1 MKKKKAI
8 IATSIIILV
17 IIALLITGI
26 CIDKNKEK
34 YIENSNQ
41 LYDIASKYILEK
53 DENPDKDKKRY
64 KMFIDYEGFGI
75 TEDKE
80 YRYAYMWIYDESF
93 YISNNRIIS
102 SGGSSM
108 PYKFTFAK
116 KEDKVIKYENPKD
129 GNEYT
134 SSIKGM
140 FPKDLEEKVL
150 NYKLNDSKLKRDVR
164 EYYKD
169 LNNTKIYYTDTM
181 LEVKTK
187 SKSNNKFS
195 LYLKRDNKNVYLQ
208 NSIEEV
214 YFYTGET
221 KQTLKKY
228 LTETFQTLDD
238 GLKNVTDLANN
249 SVTVADGGTKV
260 FKSKEYNIT
269 IIKCN
274 TKEGVKNI
282 YIGDYKMNFDN
293 STCK

>member
-1 MKKKKAI
+1 MKKKKTI

-41 LYDIASKYILEK
+41 LYDIASKYIVEK

-134 SSIKGM
+134 SSIKEM

-150 NYKLNDSKLKRDVR
+150 NDKLNDSKLKRDVR
-164 EYYKD
+164 EYYKEFNTRFDVFYFIANNQVVEWNLYEQRDYLFSD
-169 LNNTKIYYTDTM
+169 L
-181 LEVKTK
+181 
-187 SKSNNKFS
+187 
-195 LYLKRDNKNVYLQ
+195 
-208 NSIEEV
+208 
-214 YFYTGET
+214 
-221 KQTLKKY
+221 LKK
-228 LTETFQTLDD
+228 
-238 GLKNVTDLANN
+238 DL
-249 SVTVADGGTKV
+249 VLP
-260 FKSKEYNIT
+260 
-269 IIKCN
+269 
-274 TKEGVKNI
+274 
-282 YIGDYKMNFDN
+282 IGEQEDY
-293 STCK
+293 